1 MKSTTKNYVSNSL
14 NLRVLVRIGEKCR
27 TYLLV
32 IFAFL
37 LTALPGWA
45 QSVVQE
51 SVTIANTD
59 GELKYKL
66 YSDNTATLLGATS
79 NEISALNIPA
89 SVTYEK
95 QEYKVTKI
103 GDQAFGYPYLK
114 SISGGENITE
124 IGVNAFHGCS
134 ALIGNIEF
142 NKVTNIGEGA
152 FWGCGNGGLNLT
164 FNNLECKTIGPSA
177 FNSFNG
183 TVNLDGNVNYIAG
196 NAFFNDNNN
205 DNFQVN
211 ANLRGITRIDG
222 NNFYYIKGGNISL
235 EVNNVNI
242 GSYTFSSCSASIKIS
257 GTIQNINQGA
267 FGYCSAGIK
276 ISGTIQNIYQGA
288 FDNCRAGINDCS
300 AEIKI
305 SGTIKSIGNKAFN
318 SCEETIIEL
327 YNSSQISIDNNPYL
341 GASTLIIYVLPSLLD
356 EYKTKGINAYFE
368 ALSDNQAK
376 TINDVKYAV
385 RSNAAEFEVIGIEDG
400 ASFAYGIVNIIDNI
414 YDLPVTSIRANAFNG
429 QEISC
434 ILVPESR
441 YGAIHSNA
449 VEYAD
454 KVFVNRGKVN
464 IVDGDNTTLTSSD
477 KTCYLPGDITYSR
490 TFSEAG
496 QYATM
501 CLPFDLPVT
510 NAQEAFEQVYVAQG
524 NIIHNTSTDMYILM
538 LLNPEGESIP
548 AGTPFFVKTKD
559 TVVTLQN
566 NVLCSMTTSPIST
579 PLTVVDWDGK
589 SGLMTQCP
597 DVNVTCSG
605 TLDAR
610 TDFDETY
617 YTFNTDGSF
626 GNQRANANFPAYR
639 MYLNIT
645 NKSNQAAPILMSIG
659 IFDDDDN
666 TTGILN
672 VMPVVLKK
680 SVAEGTFTIDG
691 RAVKGTLSK
700 GLYIVNG
707 KKVVVE

>member
-14 NLRVLVRIGEKCR
+14 NLRVLVGIGEKCR

-59 GELKYKL
+59 GTELKYML
-66 YSDNTATLLGATS
+66 YSDYTATLLGATS
-79 NEISALNIPA
+79 NEISDLNIPA
-89 SVTYEK
+89 RVTYGE

-103 GDQAFGYPYLK
+103 GDDAFEVYPYLK

-124 IGVNAFHGCS
+124 IGDNAFHGCS
-134 ALIGNIEF
+134 ALTGSIEF

-152 FWGCGNGGLNLT
+152 FWECGNVGLNLT

-177 FNSFNG
+177 FNNFKG
-183 TVNLDGNVNYIAG
+183 TVNLYGNVNSIAG
-196 NAFFNDNNN
+196 NAFYNDNYN

-211 ANLRGITRIDG
+211 ANLRGITSIDG
-222 NNFYYIKGGNISL
+222 DNFHDIKGGNISL
-235 EVNNVNI
+235 EVNDVNI
-242 GSYTFSSCSASIKIS
+242 GPYTFSICNASINIS
-257 GTIQNINQGA
+257 GTIQSIG
-267 FGYCSAGIK
+267 K
-276 ISGTIQNIYQGA
+276 EA
-288 FDNCRAGINDCS
+288 FDYCD
-300 AEIKI
+300 K
-305 SGTIKSIGNKAFN
+305 
-318 SCEETIIEL
+318 TIIEL
-327 YNSSQISIDNNPYL
+327 YNSSIISIDKNPNSGGYN
-341 GASTLIIYVLPSLLD
+341 STIYVLPSLVE
-356 EYKTKGINAYFE
+356 EYKTKGICNAEFY

-376 TINDVKYAV
+376 TINGVKYAV
-385 RSNAAEFEVIGIEDG
+385 KNDAAEFEVIGTEEG
-400 ASFAYGIVNIIDNI
+400 ASFADGIVNIIDNI
-414 YDLPVTSIRANAFNG
+414 YDLPVTSIREDAFSE

-434 ILVPESR
+434 ILVPELR
-441 YGAIHSNA
+441 YDSIHSNA
-449 VEYAD
+449 GEYAD

-464 IVDGDNTTLTSSD
+464 IVDGDNTTLSSSD
-477 KTCYLPGDITYSR
+477 QTCYLPGDITYNR

-510 NAQEAFEQVYVAQG
+510 NAQEKFEQVYVAQG
-524 NIIHNTSTDMYILM
+524 NIIHNTSTGMYILM

-559 TVVTLQN
+559 TDVTLQN
-566 NVLCSMTTSPIST
+566 NVLCSMTTTPATT

-605 TLDAR
+605 TLAAR

-626 GNQRANANFPAYR
+626 GNRRADTNFPAYR

-672 VMPVVLKK
+672 VLPVVLKK
-680 SVAEGTFTIDG
+680 SAAEGTFTIDG
-691 RAVKGTLSK
+691 RAVKGALSK

-707 KKVVVE
+707 TKVVVE

>member
-14 NLRVLVRIGEKCR
+14 NLRVLVGIGEKCR

-59 GELKYKL
+59 GTELKYML
-66 YSDNTATLLGATS
+66 YSDYTATLLGATS
-79 NEISALNIPA
+79 NEISDLNIPA
-89 SVTYEK
+89 RVTYGE

-103 GDQAFGYPYLK
+103 GDQAFEVYPYLK

-124 IGVNAFHGCS
+124 IGDDAFHGCS
-134 ALIGNIEF
+134 ALTGSIEF

-152 FWGCGNGGLNLT
+152 FWECGNVGLNLT

-177 FNSFNG
+177 FNNFKG
-183 TVNLDGNVNYIAG
+183 TVNLYGNVNSIAG
-196 NAFFNDNNN
+196 NAFYNDNYN

-211 ANLRGITRIDG
+211 ANLRGITSIDG
-222 NNFYYIKGGNISL
+222 DNFHDIKGGNISL
-235 EVNNVNI
+235 EVNDVNI
-242 GSYTFSSCSASIKIS
+242 GPYTFSICNASINIS
-257 GTIQNINQGA
+257 GTIQSIG
-267 FGYCSAGIK
+267 K
-276 ISGTIQNIYQGA
+276 EA
-288 FDNCRAGINDCS
+288 FDYCD
-300 AEIKI
+300 K
-305 SGTIKSIGNKAFN
+305 
-318 SCEETIIEL
+318 TIIEL
-327 YNSSQISIDNNPYL
+327 YNSSIISIDKNPNSGGYN
-341 GASTLIIYVLPSLLD
+341 STIYVLPSLVE
-356 EYKTKGINAYFE
+356 EYKTKGICNAEFY

-376 TINDVKYAV
+376 TINGVKYAV
-385 RSNAAEFEVIGIEDG
+385 KNDAAEFEVIGTEEG
-400 ASFAYGIVNIIDNI
+400 ASFADGIVNIIDNI
-414 YDLPVTSIRANAFNG
+414 YGLPVTSIREDAFSE

-434 ILVPESR
+434 ILVPELR
-441 YGAIHSNA
+441 YDSIHSNA
-449 VEYAD
+449 GEYAD

-464 IVDGDNTTLTSSD
+464 IVDGDNTTLSSSD
-477 KTCYLPGDITYSR
+477 QTCYLPGDITYNR

-510 NAQEAFEQVYVAQG
+510 NAQEKFEQVYVAQG
-524 NIIHNTSTDMYILM
+524 NIIHNTSTGMYILM

-559 TVVTLQN
+559 TDVTLQN
-566 NVLCSMTTSPIST
+566 NVLCSMTTTPATT

-605 TLDAR
+605 TLAAC

-626 GNQRANANFPAYR
+626 GNRRADTNFPAYR

-691 RAVKGTLSK
+691 RAVKGALSK

>member
-1 MKSTTKNYVSNSL
+1 MKSTTKNHVSNSL
-14 NLRVLVRIGEKCR
+14 NLRVLVGIGEKCR

-59 GELKYKL
+59 DTGLNYKL
-66 YSDNTATLLGATS
+66 YSDNTATILGATS

-124 IGVNAFHGCS
+124 IGFKAFSGCS
-134 ALIGNIEF
+134 ALTGSIVF
-142 NKVTNIGEGA
+142 NNVKNIGGDA
-152 FWGCGNGGLNLT
+152 FKECGDGWLYLT
-164 FNNLECKTIGPSA
+164 FNNLECETIGSSA

-183 TVNLDGNVNYIAG
+183 TVNLYGNVNYIQN
-196 NAFFNDNNN
+196 NAFYNYNKYE
-205 DNFQVN
+205 NFQVN
-211 ANLRGITRIDG
+211 ANLRGIIGIAD
-222 NNFYYIKGGNISL
+222 NNFYDIKGGDISL
-235 EVNNVNI
+235 EVNNVEI
-242 GSYTFSSCSASIKIS
+242 IPSTFSSCNAR
-257 GTIQNINQGA
+257 IN
-267 FGYCSAGIK
+267 

-288 FDNCRAGINDCS
+288 FQYCSAGIN
-300 AEIKI
+300 I
-305 SGTIKSIGNKAFN
+305 SGTIQSIGKEAFDN
-318 SCEETIIEL
+318 CNETIIEL
-327 YNSSQISIDNNPYL
+327 YNSSRISIDNNPCSGGFYP
-341 GASTLIIYVLPSLLD
+341 TIYVLPSLVD
-356 EYKTKGINAYFE
+356 EYKTKGINAYFY
-368 ALSDNQAK
+368 ALQAK
-376 TINDVKYAV
+376 TINGVKYAV
-385 RSNAAEFEVIGIEDG
+385 KNDAAEFEVIGTEDG
-400 ASFAYGIVNIIDNI
+400 ASFADGIVNIIDNI
-414 YDLPVTSIRANAFNG
+414 DGFPVTSIRADAFNG

-434 ILVPESR
+434 ILVPELR
-441 YGAIHSNA
+441 YDSIHSNA
-449 VEYAD
+449 GEYAE
-454 KVFVNRGKVN
+454 KVFVDRGKVN

-477 KTCYLPGDITYSR
+477 KTCYLPGDITYNR
-490 TFSEAG
+490 TFSKAG

-510 NAQEAFEQVYVAQG
+510 NAQEKFEQVYVAQG

-559 TVVTLQN
+559 TDVTLQN
-566 NVLCSMTTSPIST
+566 NVLCSMTTTPATT

-597 DVNVTCSG
+597 NVNVTCSG
-605 TLDAR
+605 TLAAS

-626 GNQRANANFPAYR
+626 GNRRADTNFPAYR

-691 RAVKGTLSK
+691 RAVKGTLSR

>member
-1 MKSTTKNYVSNSL
+1 MKSTTKNHVSNFL
-14 NLRVLVRIGEKCR
+14 NLRVLVGIGEKCR

-45 QSVVQE
+45 QSVVKE
-51 SVTIANTD
+51 SVTIPNTD
-59 GELKYKL
+59 GTGLNYKL
-66 YSDNTATLLGATS
+66 YGDNTATLLGATS
-79 NEISALNIPA
+79 ADISVLNIPA
-89 SVTYEK
+89 SVTYGE
-95 QEYKVTKI
+95 QEYEVTKI
-103 GDQAFGYPYLK
+103 GNNAFEGKTSLT

-124 IGVNAFHGCS
+124 IGYKAFSGCS
-134 ALIGNIEF
+134 VLKGSIEF
-142 NKVTNIGEGA
+142 INVKNIGGDA
-152 FWGCGNGGLNLT
+152 FKECGDGWLNLT
-164 FNNLECKTIGPSA
+164 FNNLECETIGSSA

-183 TVNLDGNVNYIAG
+183 TVNLYGNVNYILN
-196 NAFFNDNNN
+196 NAFYNYNNYE
-205 DNFQVN
+205 NFQVN
-211 ANLRGITRIDG
+211 ANLRGITRIAD
-222 NNFYYIKGGNISL
+222 NNFYNIKGGDISL
-235 EVNNVNI
+235 EVNNVDI
-242 GSYTFSSCSASIKIS
+242 VQSTFSSCSASIKIS

-267 FGYCSAGIK
+267 FGYCNAGIN
-276 ISGTIQNIYQGA
+276 ISGTIQDIYQWA
-288 FDNCRAGINDCS
+288 FTDCS
-300 AEIKI
+300 ARINI
-305 SGTIKSIGNKAFN
+305 SGTIQSIGKKAFN

-327 YNSSQISIDNNPYL
+327 YNSSLISIDNNPYL
-341 GASTLIIYVLPSLLD
+341 GASTLTIYVLPTLV
-356 EYKTKGINAYFE
+356 EQYKTKGINAYFE

-376 TINDVKYAV
+376 TINGVKYAV
-385 RSNAAEFEVIGIEDG
+385 RSNAAGFEVIGTEEG
-400 ASFAYGIVNIIDNI
+400 ASFADGIVNIIDKI
-414 YDLPVTSIRANAFNG
+414 YGLPVTSIRANAFIE

-434 ILVPESR
+434 ILVPELR
-441 YGAIHSNA
+441 YDSIHSNA
-449 VEYAD
+449 GEYAD

-464 IVDGDNTTLTSSD
+464 IVDGHNTTLTSSD
-477 KTCYLPGDITYSR
+477 KTCYLPGDITYNR

-510 NAQEAFEQVYVAQG
+510 NAQEKFEQVYVAQG

-559 TVVTLQN
+559 TDVKLQN
-566 NVLCSMTTSPIST
+566 NVLCSMTTTPATT

-605 TLDAR
+605 TLAAC

-626 GNQRANANFPAYR
+626 GNRRADTNFPAYR

-691 RAVKGTLSK
+691 RAVKGTLSR

>member
-1 MKSTTKNYVSNSL
+1 M
-14 NLRVLVRIGEKCR
+14 
-27 TYLLV
+27 
-32 IFAFL
+32 
-37 LTALPGWA
+37 
-45 QSVVQE
+45 
-51 SVTIANTD
+51 
-59 GELKYKL
+59 
-66 YSDNTATLLGATS
+66 
-79 NEISALNIPA
+79 
-89 SVTYEK
+89 
-95 QEYKVTKI
+95 
-103 GDQAFGYPYLK
+103 
-114 SISGGENITE
+114 
-124 IGVNAFHGCS
+124 
-134 ALIGNIEF
+134 
-142 NKVTNIGEGA
+142 
-152 FWGCGNGGLNLT
+152 
-164 FNNLECKTIGPSA
+164 
-177 FNSFNG
+177 
-183 TVNLDGNVNYIAG
+183 
-196 NAFFNDNNN
+196 
-205 DNFQVN
+205 N
-211 ANLRGITRIDG
+211 ANLNGITIIEDS
-222 NNFYYIKGGNISL
+222 NFHNIKGGNISL

-242 GSYTFSSCSASIKIS
+242 GQCTFSSCDASINIS
-257 GTIQNINQGA
+257 GTIQNINKGA
-267 FGYCSAGIK
+267 FY
-276 ISGTIQNIYQGA
+276 
-288 FDNCRAGINDCS
+288 NCN
-300 AEIKI
+300 
-305 SGTIKSIGNKAFN
+305 
-318 SCEETIIEL
+318 ETIIEL
-327 YNSSQISIDNNPYL
+327 YNSSLISIDNNPYL
-341 GASTLIIYVLPSLLD
+341 GASTLTIYVLPTLV
-356 EYKTKGINAYFE
+356 EQYKTKGIYDTYFE

-376 TINDVKYAV
+376 TINGVKYAV
-385 RSNAAEFEVIGIEDG
+385 KKDATGFEVIGIEDG
-400 ASFAYGIVNIIDNI
+400 VSFADGIVNIIDNI
-414 YDLPVTSIRANAFNG
+414 YDLPVTSIGADAFIG

-434 ILVPESR
+434 ILVPELR
-441 YGAIHSNA
+441 YDTIHSNA
-449 VEYAD
+449 GEYAD
-454 KVFVNRGKVN
+454 KVFVDRGKVN
-464 IVDGDNTTLTSSD
+464 IVDGDNTALTSSD
-477 KTCYLPGDITYSR
+477 KTCYLPGDITYNR

-559 TVVTLQN
+559 TDVTLQN
-566 NVLCSMTTSPIST
+566 NVLCSMTTTPATT

-605 TLDAR
+605 TLAAR

-626 GNQRANANFPAYR
+626 GNRRADANFPAYR

-672 VMPVVLKK
+672 VLPVVLKK

>member
-1 MKSTTKNYVSNSL
+1 MKSTTKNHVSNSL
-14 NLRVLVRIGEKCR
+14 NLRVLVGIGEKCR

-59 GELKYKL
+59 GTELKYML
-66 YSDNTATLLGATS
+66 YSDYTATLLGATS
-79 NEISALNIPA
+79 NEISDLNIPA
-89 SVTYEK
+89 SVTYEE

-103 GDQAFGYPYLK
+103 GNNAFLGYYDLT
-114 SISGGENITE
+114 SISGGKNITE
-124 IGVNAFHGCS
+124 IGFQAFSGCS
-134 ALIGNIEF
+134 DLTDNIVF
-142 NKVTNIGEGA
+142 NNVINIGKDA
-152 FWGCGNGGLNLT
+152 FYGCGDGGLYLT
-164 FNNLECKTIGPSA
+164 FNNLECETIGPGA
-177 FNSFNG
+177 FINFNG
-183 TVNLDGNVNYIAG
+183 TVNLYGNVNYISN
-196 NAFFNDNNN
+196 NAFYNENNHE
-205 DNFQVN
+205 NFQVN

-222 NNFYYIKGGNISL
+222 DNFHDIKGGNISL

-242 GSYTFSSCSASIKIS
+242 GPSTFYICNASINIS
-257 GTIQNINQGA
+257 GTIQ
-267 FGYCSAGIK
+267 
-276 ISGTIQNIYQGA
+276 
-288 FDNCRAGINDCS
+288 
-300 AEIKI
+300 
-305 SGTIKSIGNKAFN
+305 SIGNEAFDYCN
-318 SCEETIIEL
+318 KTIIEL
-327 YNSSQISIDNNPYL
+327 YNSSIITIDNNPCSGGYRP
-341 GASTLIIYVLPSLLD
+341 TIYVLPSLV
-356 EYKTKGINAYFE
+356 EKYNNKGIYNAEFH

-376 TINDVKYAV
+376 KINGVKYAV
-385 RSNAAEFEVIGIEDG
+385 KNDAAGFEVIGTEAG
-400 ASFAYGIVNIIDNI
+400 ASFADGIVNIIDNI
-414 YDLPVTSIRANAFNG
+414 YGLPVTSIRADAFNG

-434 ILVPESR
+434 ILVPELR
-441 YGAIHSNA
+441 YDSIHSNA

-454 KVFVNRGKVN
+454 KVFVDRGKVN

-477 KTCYLPGDITYSR
+477 KTCYLPGDITYNR
-490 TFSEAG
+490 TFSKAG

-510 NAQEAFEQVYVAQG
+510 NAQEKFEQVYVAQG
-524 NIIHNTSTDMYILM
+524 NIIHNTSTGMYILM

-559 TVVTLQN
+559 TDVTLQN
-566 NVLCSMTTSPIST
+566 NVLCSMTTTPATT

-605 TLDAR
+605 TLAAR

-626 GNQRANANFPAYR
+626 GNRRADANFPAYR

>member
-1 MKSTTKNYVSNSL
+1 MRKFSN
-14 NLRVLVRIGEKCR
+14 
-27 TYLLV
+27 
-32 IFAFL
+32 
-37 LTALPGWA
+37 
-45 QSVVQE
+45 
-51 SVTIANTD
+51 
-59 GELKYKL
+59 
-66 YSDNTATLLGATS
+66 
-79 NEISALNIPA
+79 
-89 SVTYEK
+89 
-95 QEYKVTKI
+95 
-103 GDQAFGYPYLK
+103 
-114 SISGGENITE
+114 
-124 IGVNAFHGCS
+124 
-134 ALIGNIEF
+134 
-142 NKVTNIGEGA
+142 VTNIGEGA
-152 FWGCGNGGLNLT
+152 FGGCGNGELNLT

-177 FNSFNG
+177 FKSFNG
-183 TVNLDGNVNYIAG
+183 TVNLYGNVYYIAD
-196 NAFFNDNNN
+196 NAFYNDNNN
-205 DNFQVN
+205 YNFQVK
-211 ANLRGITRIDG
+211 ANLSGITGIED
-222 NNFYYIKGGNISL
+222 NIFCNIKGGDISL

-242 GSYTFSSCSASIKIS
+242 GQSTFSICEASINIS
-257 GTIQNINQGA
+257 GTIQ
-267 FGYCSAGIK
+267 
-276 ISGTIQNIYQGA
+276 
-288 FDNCRAGINDCS
+288 
-300 AEIKI
+300 
-305 SGTIKSIGNKAFN
+305 SIGNEAFDYCN
-318 SCEETIIEL
+318 KTIIEL
-327 YNSSQISIDNNPYL
+327 YNSSIISIDNNPCSRGYPL
-341 GASTLIIYVLPSLLD
+341 TIYVLPTLVE
-356 EYKTKGINAYFE
+356 EYKTKGIYDTYFE

-376 TINDVKYAV
+376 TINGVKYAV
-385 RSNAAEFEVIGIEDG
+385 KKDATGFEVIGIEDG
-400 ASFAYGIVNIIDNI
+400 ASFADGIVNIIDNI
-414 YDLPVTSIRANAFNG
+414 YGLPVTSIRANAFSG

-434 ILVPESR
+434 ILVPKER
-441 YGAIHSNA
+441 YNAIHSNA
-449 VEYAD
+449 GEYAD
-454 KVFVNRGKVN
+454 KVFVDRGKVN

-477 KTCYLPGDITYSR
+477 KTCYLPGDITYNR

-510 NAQEAFEQVYVAQG
+510 NAQEKFEQVYVAQG
-524 NIIHNTSTDMYILM
+524 NIIHNTSTGMYILM

-559 TVVTLQN
+559 TDVKLQN
-566 NVLCSMTTSPIST
+566 NVLCSMTTTPATT

-605 TLDAR
+605 TLDAH

-626 GNQRANANFPAYR
+626 GNKRTDANFPAYR

-691 RAVKGTLSK
+691 RAVKGTLSR

>member
-14 NLRVLVRIGEKCR
+14 NLRVLVGIGEKCR

-45 QSVVQE
+45 LSVVQE
-51 SVTIANTD
+51 SVTIPNTD
-59 GELKYKL
+59 DTGLNYKL

-89 SVTYEK
+89 SVTYGG
-95 QEYKVTKI
+95 QEYTVTKI
-103 GDQAFGYPYLK
+103 GDDAFEVYPYLE

-124 IGVNAFHGCS
+124 IGDNAFSGCS
-134 ALIGNIEF
+134 ALTGSIEF

-152 FWGCGNGGLNLT
+152 FWECGKGGLNLT

-177 FNSFNG
+177 FNNFKG
-183 TVNLDGNVNYIAG
+183 TVNLYGNVNYISN
-196 NAFFNDNNN
+196 NAFYNDNYN

-211 ANLRGITRIDG
+211 ANLRGITSIDG
-222 NNFYYIKGGNISL
+222 DNFHDIKGGNISL
-235 EVNNVNI
+235 EVNDVNI
-242 GSYTFSSCSASIKIS
+242 GPYTFYTCNASINIS
-257 GTIQNINQGA
+257 GTIQ
-267 FGYCSAGIK
+267 
-276 ISGTIQNIYQGA
+276 
-288 FDNCRAGINDCS
+288 
-300 AEIKI
+300 
-305 SGTIKSIGNKAFN
+305 SIGNEAFDYCN
-318 SCEETIIEL
+318 KTIIEL
-327 YNSSQISIDNNPYL
+327 YNSSIITIDNNPCSAGYPL
-341 GASTLIIYVLPSLLD
+341 TIYVLPSLVGN
-356 EYKTKGINAYFE
+356 YNNKGINNANFE
-368 ALSDNQAK
+368 ALSDNQAQ
-376 TINDVKYAV
+376 TINGVKYAV
-385 RSNAAEFEVIGIEDG
+385 RSNAAEFEVIGTEDG
-400 ASFAYGIVNIIDNI
+400 ASFADGIVNIIDNI
-414 YDLPVTSIRANAFNG
+414 YGLPVTSIRANAFSG

-434 ILVPESR
+434 ILVPEER
-441 YGAIHSNA
+441 YNAIHSNA
-449 VEYAD
+449 GEYAD

-490 TFSEAG
+490 TFSKAG

-510 NAQEAFEQVYVAQG
+510 NAQEKFEQVYVAQG

-559 TVVTLQN
+559 TDVKLQN
-566 NVLCSMTTSPIST
+566 NVLCSMTTTPATT

-597 DVNVTCSG
+597 GVNVTCSG
-605 TLDAR
+605 TLAAR

-626 GNQRANANFPAYR
+626 GNRRADTNFPAYR

-680 SVAEGTFTIDG
+680 SAAEGTFTIDG
-691 RAVKGTLSK
+691 RAVKGALSK

>member
-1 MKSTTKNYVSNSL
+1 MKSTTKNHVSNSL
-14 NLRVLVRIGEKCR
+14 NLRVLVGIGEKCR

-51 SVTIANTD
+51 SVTIPNTD
-59 GELKYKL
+59 GTELKYML
-66 YSDNTATLLGATS
+66 YSDYTATLLGATS
-79 NEISALNIPA
+79 NEISDLNIPA
-89 SVTYEK
+89 SVTYEE

-103 GDQAFGYPYLK
+103 GNNAFLGYYDLT
-114 SISGGENITE
+114 SISGGKNITE
-124 IGVNAFHGCS
+124 IGFQAFSGCS
-134 ALIGNIEF
+134 DLTDNIVF
-142 NKVTNIGEGA
+142 NNVINIGKDA
-152 FWGCGNGGLNLT
+152 FYGCGDGGLYLT
-164 FNNLECKTIGPSA
+164 FNNLECETIGPGA
-177 FNSFNG
+177 FINFNG
-183 TVNLDGNVNYIAG
+183 TVNLYGNVYYIAR
-196 NAFFNDNNN
+196 NAFYNQNNHE
-205 DNFQVN
+205 NFQVN

-222 NNFYYIKGGNISL
+222 DNFHDIKGGNISL
-235 EVNNVNI
+235 EVNDVNI
-242 GSYTFSSCSASIKIS
+242 GPYTFYTCNASINIS
-257 GTIQNINQGA
+257 GTIQSIG
-267 FGYCSAGIK
+267 K
-276 ISGTIQNIYQGA
+276 EA
-288 FDNCRAGINDCS
+288 FDR
-300 AEIKI
+300 
-305 SGTIKSIGNKAFN
+305 
-318 SCEETIIEL
+318 CEKTIIEL
-327 YNSSQISIDNNPYL
+327 YNSSQISIDNNPCSGGFYP
-341 GASTLIIYVLPSLLD
+341 TIYVLPSLVD
-356 EYKTKGINAYFE
+356 EYNNKGICNAEFY

-385 RSNAAEFEVIGIEDG
+385 RSNAAEFEVIGTENG
-400 ASFAYGIVNIIDNI
+400 ASFADGIVNIIDNI
-414 YDLPVTSIRANAFNG
+414 YDLPVTSIRADAFNG

-434 ILVPESR
+434 ILVPELR
-441 YGAIHSNA
+441 YDSIHSNA
-449 VEYAD
+449 GEYAD
-454 KVFVNRGKVN
+454 KVFVDRGKVN
-464 IVDGDNTTLTSSD
+464 IVDGDNTALTLSD

-490 TFSEAG
+490 TFSKAG

-510 NAQEAFEQVYVAQG
+510 NAQEKFEQVYVAQG

-559 TVVTLQN
+559 TDVTLQN
-566 NVLCSMTTSPIST
+566 NVLCSMTTTPATT

-605 TLDAR
+605 TLAAR
-610 TDFDETY
+610 TDFDATY

-626 GNQRANANFPAYR
+626 GNQRTDANFPAYR

-691 RAVKGTLSK
+691 RAVKGALSK

>member
-14 NLRVLVRIGEKCR
+14 NLRVLVGIGEKCR

-45 QSVVQE
+45 QNVKEE

-59 GELKYKL
+59 GTGLNYKL

-79 NEISALNIPA
+79 NEISDLNIPA
-89 SVTYEK
+89 RVTYGE

-103 GDQAFGYPYLK
+103 GDQAFEVYPYLK

-124 IGVNAFHGCS
+124 IGDDAFHGCS
-134 ALIGNIEF
+134 ALTGSIEF

-152 FWGCGNGGLNLT
+152 FWECGNVGLNLT

-177 FNSFNG
+177 FNNFKG
-183 TVNLDGNVNYIAG
+183 TVNLYGNVNSIAG
-196 NAFFNDNNN
+196 NAFYNDNYN

-211 ANLRGITRIDG
+211 ANLRGITSIDG
-222 NNFYYIKGGNISL
+222 DNFHDIKGGNISL
-235 EVNNVNI
+235 EVNDVNI
-242 GSYTFSSCSASIKIS
+242 GPYTFSICNASINIS
-257 GTIQNINQGA
+257 GTIQ
-267 FGYCSAGIK
+267 
-276 ISGTIQNIYQGA
+276 
-288 FDNCRAGINDCS
+288 
-300 AEIKI
+300 
-305 SGTIKSIGNKAFN
+305 SIGNEAFDYCN
-318 SCEETIIEL
+318 KTIIEL
-327 YNSSQISIDNNPYL
+327 YNSSIITIDKNPNSGGYN
-341 GASTLIIYVLPSLLD
+341 STIYVLPSLVE
-356 EYKTKGINAYFE
+356 EYKTKGIYNTYFE

-376 TINDVKYAV
+376 TINGVKYAV
-385 RSNAAEFEVIGIEDG
+385 KKDATGFEVIGIEDG
-400 ASFAYGIVNIIDNI
+400 VSFADGIVNIIDNI
-414 YDLPVTSIRANAFNG
+414 YDLPVTSIGADAFIG

-434 ILVPESR
+434 ILVPELR
-441 YGAIHSNA
+441 YDSIHSNA
-449 VEYAD
+449 GKYAD

-464 IVDGDNTTLTSSD
+464 IVDGDNTTLSSSD
-477 KTCYLPGDITYSR
+477 KTCYLPGDITYNR

-524 NIIHNTSTDMYILM
+524 NIIHNTSTGMYILM

-548 AGTPFFVKTKD
+548 AGTPFFVETKD
-559 TVVTLQN
+559 TDVTLQN
-566 NVLCSMTTSPIST
+566 NVLCSMTTTPATT

-597 DVNVTCSG
+597 NVNVTCSG
-605 TLDAR
+605 TLVAR

-626 GNQRANANFPAYR
+626 GNRRADTNFPAYR

-691 RAVKGTLSK
+691 RAVKGALSK